1 MAHRTAKITYDL
13 KDRGYKLNGTDRNN
27 INVPALVSMINS
39 AATQELVKNGAL
51 IGYYG
56 HQFRLL
62 FDMNVPESAVV
73 GGKVVRLEPAV
84 RTVYLHST
92 PDGKVTHQQ
101 EFLDNDAGKKAY
113 KQYKANIGGFS
124 SAVDYFKGTLPK
136 QPARIYGFDYVF
148 VPNYLDNTA
157 GIAFEAAFD
166 SLHGDM
172 PSDSPQV
179 LAMRQ
184 ELEASIIHI
193 FDSLHQEATK
203 DRELDDAYTRI
214 AELEQE
220 ALNRMNS
227 QQQREQRQRER
238 QESVFDSLICPTVP
252 VDHDAPQRFLYA
264 QLPVLDDGSADD
276 PTEQQIPTVKPISRL
291 LKFLGR

>member
-13 KDRGYKLNGTDRNN
+13 KDRGYKLNGTDRDN
-27 INVPALVSMINS
+27 INVSALVAMINS
-39 AATQELVKNGAL
+39 DATQELVKNGAL

-62 FDMNVPESAVV
+62 FNMDVPESAVV

-84 RTVYLHST
+84 RTVYLRAT

-124 SAVDYFKGTLPK
+124 TAVDYFKGTLPK
-136 QPARIYGFDYVF
+136 MPARIYGFDYVF
-148 VPNYLDNTA
+148 VPNYLDNTV
-157 GIAFEAAFD
+157 GIGFEAAFD
-166 SLHGDM
+166 SLHGGM

-179 LAMRQ
+179 LAIRQ

-193 FDSLHQEATK
+193 FDSLHQEAVK
-203 DRELDDAYTRI
+203 DRELDNAYTRI

-220 ALNRMNS
+220 ALERLKS
-227 QQQREQRQRER
+227 QQEREQRQRER

-252 VDHDAPQRFLYA
+252 IDRDAPQRFLYA
-264 QLPVLDDGSADD
+264 QLPVLDHGED
-276 PTEQQIPTVKPISRL
+276 PPAEQQIPTKKPIARL
-291 LKFLGR
+291 LNRLGR